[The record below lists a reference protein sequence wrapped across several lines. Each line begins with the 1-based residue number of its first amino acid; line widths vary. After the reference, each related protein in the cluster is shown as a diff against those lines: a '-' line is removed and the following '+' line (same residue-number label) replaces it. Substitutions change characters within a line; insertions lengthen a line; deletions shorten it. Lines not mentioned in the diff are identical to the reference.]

1 MTFLG
6 SASERNL
13 FAIPGL
19 DYVAHED
26 VIPYTSSET
35 TPIQHELFQ
44 KFLAPT
50 EDGTLQAQST
60 LHNLLET
67 NHPYLELCDVHK
79 ETTENIR
86 VTVMPFYMGFREQQ
100 QKNSKVWWVSTNY
113 VNIKYLIQPH
123 LSRFFEDV
131 IHCVEIKEN
140 YSPLCQRIFQKFT
153 LTKKIFRHIN
163 FFLFSR
169 NVTFTKFLPKKT
181 MSKFPQ

>member
-1 MTFLG
+1 MEDFTTGFFILKVLIDTRDCQYLVNRAQTESVTFLG

-100 QKNSKVWWVSTNY
+100 QKNSKVWWVSRNF
-113 VNIKYLIQPH
+113 VIIK
-123 LSRFFEDV
+123 
-131 IHCVEIKEN
+131 
-140 YSPLCQRIFQKFT
+140 
-153 LTKKIFRHIN
+153 
-163 FFLFSR
+163 
-169 NVTFTKFLPKKT
+169 
-181 MSKFPQ
+181 

>member
-1 MTFLG
+1 MKVLIDTRDCQYLVNRAQTESVTFLG

-100 QKNSKVWWVSTNY
+100 QKNSKVWWVSTKY
-113 VNIKYLIQPH
+113 VNIKYLIQSH

-131 IHCVEIKEN
+131 IH
-140 YSPLCQRIFQKFT
+140 SAFSFD
-153 LTKKIFRHIN
+153 
-163 FFLFSR
+163 FF
-169 NVTFTKFLPKKT
+169 
-181 MSKFPQ
+181 SK